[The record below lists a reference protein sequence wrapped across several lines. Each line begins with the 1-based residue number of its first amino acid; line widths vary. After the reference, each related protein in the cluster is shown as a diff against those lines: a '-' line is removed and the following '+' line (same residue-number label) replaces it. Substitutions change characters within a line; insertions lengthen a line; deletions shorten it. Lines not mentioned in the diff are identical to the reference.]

1 MFAPIIAILL
11 ASLASTLA
19 VVNYSKCYGQN
30 YCAPFAALKTQ
41 PGTYETVDLCATKC
55 ANSQEAAY
63 KFFSYVPSSKQC
75 SCTATCNTLIANS
88 GADSYCINPV
98 PTYVLCANN
107 KQCGS
112 NVQVKTQAG
121 TFNSPQDCAAA
132 CYNANH
138 DNAYFNYLPL
148 YKQCSCTLSC
158 ANTAQTYFSSTGS
171 NAFKINAATCVI

>member
-11 ASLASTLA
+11 ASLASTFA
-19 VVNYSKCYGQN
+19 VCNYSKCYAGN
-30 YCAPFAALKTQ
+30 YCAPLASLKAL
-41 PGTYETVDLCATKC
+41 PGTFDSAEICGNKC
-55 ANSQEAAY
+55 AETAAN

-75 SCTATCNTLIANS
+75 LCTPTCNTLIANPNV
-88 GADSYCINPV
+88 DSYCLNPT
-98 PTYVLCANN
+98 PFYTLCANN

-121 TFNSPQDCAAA
+121 TFNSPQDCATA

-148 YKQCSCTLSC
+148 YKQCSCTLTC

-171 NAFKINAATCVI
+171 NAFKINSAACVI